1 MADEKRREC
10 FQMSARI
17 FAPSAYCAT
26 HAANPSCLTISLH
39 FGAATSFSSSL
50 RCAHT
55 LPSHV
60 CFRLIFFFF
69 VFTANRSALI
79 SRQLF
84 SQAHRYAAAAA
95 LHTDVGTWQLLFK
108 TFTCQLTFSPTAPT
122 FHGCIASGNP
132 KQ

>member
-17 FAPSAYCAT
+17 FAPLAYCAA
-26 HAANPSCLTISLH
+26 HAAIPSCLTISLH
-39 FGAATSFSSSL
+39 FGAATSFSSSH

-69 VFTANRSALI
+69 LGFHGKLFRADLSPAV
-79 SRQLF
+79 F

-108 TFTCQLTFSPTAPT
+108 NFYVPTNLFTYCPHFSWV
-122 FHGCIASGNP
+122 HRIW
-132 KQ
+132 